1 MESNTFSSFLLH
13 FSELHFK
20 THLAFMKQKDLEE
33 TEEIDLDLR
42 DILTIKEVNCHCW
55 RNYHI

>member
-42 DILTIKEVNCHCW
+42 DILTIKEVNCHC
-55 RNYHI
+55 